1 MEHYRISMEKC
12 KKAIEYRGDDF
23 ETVKS
28 DFETG
33 KTIVS
38 DAQELLHIKQQI
50 ADIEKETR
58 ADRDEFD
65 AQNAL
70 MNRLEGSI
78 AHAVSQIKDSVNM
91 NRFCVKILKATSA
104 SIRII

>member
-1 MEHYRISMEKC
+1 MQIKKHLWNITVFQWKSA

-78 AHAVSQIKDSVNM
+78 AHAVSQIKE
-91 NRFCVKILKATSA
+91 RFGEYEPL
-104 SIRII
+104 